1 MPETPSTMLDLG
13 TPLPS
18 FSLPD
23 FNGKTVSNADV
34 KGGKALLVAFICKH
48 CPFVK
53 HIRGEFAKF
62 TNEYEAMGLK
72 VVAIMSNS
80 VVEFPE
86 DGPEGMKQEAAEAG
100 YNFPY
105 LYDKDQKVAKAFKA
119 ACTPDLFLF
128 DGNGRLAYRGQF
140 DGSRPKNNVP
150 VTGADLRAATDA
162 VLAGRK
168 PPEQQRPSM
177 GCNIKWYPGNEP
189 AYFSNPAAA
198 AKA

>member
-13 TPLPS
+13 TQLPS

-23 FNGKTVSNADV
+23 FNGKTVSDADV
-34 KGGKALLVAFICKH
+34 QGGKALLVVFICKH

-53 HIRGEFAKF
+53 HIRPEFAKYAK
-62 TNEYEAMGLK
+62 EYEANGLK
-72 VVAIMSNS
+72 LVAIASNS
-80 VVEFPE
+80 IDEFPE
-86 DGPEGMKQEAAEAG
+86 DGPEGMKEEAQEAG

-105 LYDKDQKVAKAFKA
+105 LFDKDQKVAKAFKA
-119 ACTPDLFLF
+119 ACTPDFFLF
-128 DGNGRLAYRGQF
+128 DSNRRLAYRGQF

-150 VTGADLRAATDA
+150 VNGADLRAATDA
-162 VLAGRK
+162 VLAGQK
-168 PPEQQRPSM
+168 PSETQRPSM

-189 AYFSNPAAA
+189 AYFSTPAAP

>member
-13 TPLPS
+13 TTMPK

-23 FNGKTVSNADV
+23 FNGKVVTDADV
-34 KGGKALLVAFICKH
+34 SSGAKAVLVAFICKH

-53 HIRGEFAKF
+53 HIRAEFAKF
-62 TNEYEAMGLK
+62 TKEYEAKGLK
-72 VVAIMSNS
+72 VVAIASNS
-80 VVEFPE
+80 VQEYPE

-105 LYDKDQKVAKAFKA
+105 LFDFSQDVAKRFNA
-119 ACTPDLFLF
+119 ACTPDFFLY
-128 DGNGRLAYRGQF
+128 DAKGRLAYRGQF

-150 VTGADLRAATDA
+150 VNGADLRAAVDA
-162 VLAGRK
+162 VLAGRGASDS
-168 PPEQQRPSM
+168 QRASM

-189 AYFSNPAAA
+189 QYF
-198 AKA
+198 KV